1 MAKWCDVSVE
11 EQETTINIDYCSK
24 TISLY
29 TSRKATANKLK
40 KAIGEPNKID
50 YVNKK
55 ISGVFYKRNVDDKE
69 TKKLLSKGLL
79 IGAIQSNNTDK
90 SEVE

>member
-50 YVNKK
+50 YVNK
-55 ISGVFYKRNVDDKE
+55 
-69 TKKLLSKGLL
+69 
-79 IGAIQSNNTDK
+79 
-90 SEVE
+90 